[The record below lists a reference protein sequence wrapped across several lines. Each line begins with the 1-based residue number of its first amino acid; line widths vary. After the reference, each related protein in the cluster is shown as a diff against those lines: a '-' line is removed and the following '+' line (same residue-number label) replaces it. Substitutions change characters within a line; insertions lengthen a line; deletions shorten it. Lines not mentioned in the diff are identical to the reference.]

1 MSRTIMLAAVAASL
15 TLAGCGGEAAD
26 KGGGAGMASSAAA
39 KSGTAPP
46 RDWNAADACAV
57 VDKAAMSAILG
68 QAVTETRLGNV
79 SQSDGATAVTS
90 ECSYQLADG
99 GSATLMLRWSPIGDN
114 SEGSINLTRN
124 GLEQTLKGFG
134 GHVETIDGLG
144 KAAFWAG
151 MTKSLNVFIGED
163 KFAIITVP
171 ASEASK
177 EQAVALARK
186 LGA

>member
-1 MSRTIMLAAVAASL
+1 MSRSMMLAAVAASL
-15 TLAGCGGEAAD
+15 TLAGCDGEPAD
-26 KGGGAGMASSAAA
+26 KSDSASAAAA
-39 KSGTAPP
+39 KSGRAPP

-68 QAVTETRLGNV
+68 QAVTETRLDNV

-134 GHVETIDGLG
+134 GHVETVGGLG
-144 KAAFWAG
+144 KAAFWAA
-151 MTKSLNVFIGED
+151 MTKSLNVFVGED

-171 ASEASK
+171 ASDASK
-177 EQAVALARK
+177 EQAVALAHK

>member
-1 MSRTIMLAAVAASL
+1 MSRSIMLAAVAASL

-26 KGGGAGMASSAAA
+26 KGDGAGTASSAAA

-46 RDWNAADACAV
+46 PDWNAADACAV
-57 VDKAAMSAILG
+57 VDKAAMAAILG
-68 QAVTETRLGNV
+68 QAVPRTPLGKVN
-79 SQSDGATAVTS
+79 QT
-90 ECSYQLADG
+90 
-99 GSATLMLRWSPIGDN
+99 GSAALMLRWSPIGDN

-134 GHVETIDGLG
+134 GHVETVGGLG
-144 KAAFWAG
+144 KAAFWAA
-151 MTKSLNVFIGED
+151 MTKSLNVFVGED

-171 ASEASK
+171 ASDASK
-177 EQAVALARK
+177 EQAVALAHK

>member
-1 MSRTIMLAAVAASL
+1 
-15 TLAGCGGEAAD
+15 
-26 KGGGAGMASSAAA
+26 
-39 KSGTAPP
+39 
-46 RDWNAADACAV
+46 
-57 VDKAAMSAILG
+57 
-68 QAVTETRLGNV
+68 
-79 SQSDGATAVTS
+79 
-90 ECSYQLADG
+90 
-99 GSATLMLRWSPIGDN
+99 MLRWAPSGDN
-114 SEGSINLTRN
+114 SDGSINLTRN

-177 EQAVALARK
+177 EQAVALARSEEHTSELQSLMRISYAVFCLTK
-186 LGA
+186 KNKQLDTHKTALKRT